1 MQADNVVRQT
11 TVSPGAK
18 RGVFIDQSP
27 VFKSN
32 GVELRRDRVLRA
44 VEPRLLA
51 GAVGGVLLQAPD
63 RTVTVGQAL
72 PRVGELLPGGGQ
84 IGVQRAHVQRA
95 GRAGGKHEQPRGEFR
110 GELAH
115 AAAAASASAS
125 SAGAKGCDAYRS

>member
-11 TVSPGAK
+11 SVSPGAK

-51 GAVGGVLLQAPD
+51 GAVGGVLPQAPD
-63 RTVTVGQAL
+63 RAVTVGQAL
-72 PRVGELLPGGGQ
+72 PRVAELLPGGGQ
-84 IGVQRAHVQRA
+84 IGMQFAHVQRA
-95 GRAGGKHEQPRGEFR
+95 GRAGGKHEQPGGEFR

-115 AAAAASASAS
+115 AAAAPSALSA
-125 SAGAKGCDAYRS
+125 AGATGCDAYRS